1 MTADGAPGTAGAAP
15 APVPARGRQ
24 RASHSLDTV
33 LEHAIAILDE
43 SGEPALTFRALAAR
57 LGGGVAS
64 IYWYVGSRDELLA
77 KATEEVMGRVLAETG
92 PLVDGPDPIANVRAI
107 ALALFDEFV
116 RRPWFGQYMLRN
128 SGMQPNSMAMFD
140 RLGQQLMRLDLT
152 PRQRFHAV
160 SSIVSYV
167 VGVAADL
174 AEPPPE
180 EFLESGLTRSEF
192 LGVLGERWRALGA
205 DRFPFAHHVADEMA
219 AHDDLDVFRSGLDL
233 LLAGLRLQA
242 DEGGQTR
249 LAGRDGTGGGADAP
263 AGS

>member
-1 MTADGAPGTAGAAP
+1 MQGMAAEGSTEKGAART
-15 APVPARGRQ
+15 APVRARGRQ

-33 LEHAIAILDE
+33 LAEAIAILDE
-43 SGEPALTFRALAAR
+43 AGEPALTFRALAAR

-64 IYWYVGSRDELLA
+64 IYWYVGSRDELLER
-77 KATEEVMGRVLAETG
+77 ATEEVMGRVLADSE
-92 PLVDGPDPIANVRAI
+92 PLIHGPDPVDNVRAV

-128 SGMQPNSMAMFD
+128 NGLQPNSMAMYE
-140 RLGQQLMRLDLT
+140 RLGQQLLGLDLT

-174 AEPPPE
+174 AEPPPK
-180 EFLESGLTRSEF
+180 EFLESGMDRAGF
-192 LGVLGERWRALGA
+192 LAAFADRWRAL
-205 DRFPFAHHVADEMA
+205 DPDEFPFAHDAADELA
-219 AHDDLDVFRSGLDL
+219 THDDLDVFRSGLDL

-242 DEGGQTR
+242 G
-249 LAGRDGTGGGADAP
+249 LPP
-263 AGS
+263 AT

>member
-1 MTADGAPGTAGAAP
+1 MQGMAADRSTTTGDTVTPP
-15 APVPARGRQ
+15 ARGRGRQ

-33 LEHAIAILDE
+33 LAEAIAILDE
-43 SGEPALTFRALAAR
+43 SGERALTFRALAAR

-64 IYWYVGSRDELLA
+64 IYWYVASRDELLERV
-77 KATEEVMGRVLAETG
+77 TEEVMGRVLADTE
-92 PLVDGPDPIANVRAI
+92 PLTHGPDPVENVRAV

-128 SGMQPNSMAMFD
+128 NGLQPNSMAMFE
-140 RLGQQLMRLDLT
+140 RIGQQLMGLDLT

-174 AEPPPE
+174 AEPPPR
-180 EFLESGLTRSEF
+180 EFLESGMDRSEF
-192 LGVLGERWRALGA
+192 LSMYADRWRAL
-205 DRFPFAHHVADEMA
+205 DPDEFPFAHHAADEMA
-219 AHDDLDVFRSGLDL
+219 THDDLDVFRSGLDL

-242 DEGGQTR
+242 GLG
-249 LAGRDGTGGGADAP
+249 
-263 AGS
+263 